1 MSSLTN
7 IIGKEIKELLTPAT
21 FLPIIIMAI
30 LFGSMGSTIG
40 SIEEELDDLPIIGLI
55 DDDEGKFSDIAVSVF
70 QNGAEIIFE
79 SSNISDK
86 QKALDDLNKN
96 EGAALVIIN
105 ENFSEDIL
113 QGEIGQIEIYWI
125 MKGAGLLD
133 SISSTVL
140 EELINFVNTN
150 ITKELISSNESINA
164 TTALTPTFKDETTY
178 FKGKELKGLSPGD
191 ISNVLGAQS
200 TFIPV
205 IIMIIIIMAGQMVIS
220 SMALEKENKT
230 LETLLTLPVKRTSI
244 VAGKIIASAIIG
256 LILAVIYMFGL
267 GYYMM
272 SFQMGGSESVLT
284 SYNLTL
290 SGSDLIL
297 IGFSIFVTL
306 IAALALCMLLGT
318 MAKNFKSAQTLTF
331 PVAMMALIP
340 MFITMFKDF
349 DTLPL
354 ALKGILFGIPFSH
367 PMMASRALI
376 FDDYVMVIGG
386 IIYVAI
392 FAIIMIALTVWVFK
406 TDRLLTGSTNIKK
419 EKIMKY
425 LFPLL
430 RKKQK

>member
-1 MSSLTN
+1 
-7 IIGKEIKELLTPAT
+7 
-21 FLPIIIMAI
+21 
-30 LFGSMGSTIG
+30 
-40 SIEEELDDLPIIGLI
+40 
-55 DDDEGKFSDIAVSVF
+55 
-70 QNGAEIIFE
+70 
-79 SSNISDK
+79 
-86 QKALDDLNKN
+86 
-96 EGAALVIIN
+96 
-105 ENFSEDIL
+105 
-113 QGEIGQIEIYWI
+113 
-125 MKGAGLLD
+125 LLD

-150 ITKELISSNESINA
+150 ITRELISSNASINA
-164 TTALTPTFKDETTY
+164 TTALTPTFKNETTY
-178 FKGKELKGLSPGD
+178 FKGKELKGLSPAD
-191 ISNVLGAQS
+191 ISNILGAQS

-272 SFQMGGSESVLT
+272 SFQMGGSESLLVD
-284 SYNLTL
+284 YNLTL

-297 IGFSIFVTL
+297 IGVSIFVTL

-349 DTLPL
+349 DTLPM

-367 PMMASRALI
+367 PMMAPRALI
-376 FDDYVMVIGG
+376 FDDYIMVIGG

-406 TDRLLTGSTNIKK
+406 TDRLLTGSTNIFK
-419 EKIMKY
+419 
-425 LFPLL
+425 
-430 RKKQK
+430 RKR

>member
-1 MSSLTN
+1 MSALTN
-7 IIGKEIKELLTPAT
+7 IIGKEIKELMTPAT

-30 LFGSMGSTIG
+30 LFGSMGSTMG
-40 SIEEELDDLPIIGLI
+40 NIEEELDEPPIIGLI
-55 DDDEGKFSDIAVSVF
+55 DADEGKFSNLAVSVF
-70 QNGAEIIFE
+70 QNGGDVIFE

-86 QKALDDLNKN
+86 QKALDELNKN
-96 EGAALVIIN
+96 GGAALVIIN
-105 ENFSEDIL
+105 EDFSEDIL
-113 QGEIGQIEIYWI
+113 QGKIGQIEVYWI

-140 EELINFVNTN
+140 EELINYVNTN
-150 ITKELISSNESINA
+150 ITRELISSNASINA
-164 TTALTPTFKDETTY
+164 TTALTPTFKNETTY
-178 FKGKELKGLSPGD
+178 FKGKELKGLSPAD
-191 ISNVLGAQS
+191 ISNILGAQS

-272 SFQMGGSESVLT
+272 AFQMGGSESLLVD
-284 SYNLTL
+284 YNLTL
-290 SGSDLIL
+290 GGSDLVL
-297 IGFSIFVTL
+297 IGVSIFVTL

-349 DTLPL
+349 DTLPT

-367 PMMASRALI
+367 PMMAPRALI
-376 FDDYVMVIGG
+376 FDDYIMVIGG
-386 IIYVAI
+386 IVYVAI

-406 TDRLLTGSTNIKK
+406 TDRLLTGSTNIFK
-419 EKIMKY
+419 
-425 LFPLL
+425 
-430 RKKQK
+430 RKR